1 MYEITQSLFLGKH
14 TLLVEG
20 PSDLLYLK
28 AFSDE
33 LKKRDRTPLDPR
45 WVICPMGGAGKVSA
59 FMSLF
64 GANELNVAVLL
75 DYAHGEKKQVENVRK
90 STLLKSGHVFTA
102 DVYAGQPEADTE
114 DLLGGPLYIELVN
127 KSYNLK
133 STNRMAPQG
142 GSTVRI
148 VPTVEAYFRT
158 LPPEVAEFDHY
169 APSLYLFENRIVFF
183 KAVPAAHESLDR
195 FEKLIK
201 DVNALLPA
209 AT

>member
-1 MYEITQSLFLGKH
+1 
-14 TLLVEG
+14 
-20 PSDLLYLK
+20 
-28 AFSDE
+28 
-33 LKKRDRTPLDPR
+33 
-45 WVICPMGGAGKVSA
+45 MGGAGKVSA

-90 STLLKSGHVFTA
+90 STLLKSGHVLTA

-133 STNRMAPQG
+133 ATNRMAAPQE

-169 APSLYLFENRIVFF
+169 TPSLYLFENRIAFL